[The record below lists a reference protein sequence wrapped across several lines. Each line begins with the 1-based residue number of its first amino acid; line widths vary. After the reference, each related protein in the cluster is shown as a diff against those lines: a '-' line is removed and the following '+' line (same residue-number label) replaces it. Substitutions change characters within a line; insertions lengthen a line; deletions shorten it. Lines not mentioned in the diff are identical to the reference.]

1 MLCFVLINSVILN
14 PLCVGIL
21 LINVLARGTY
31 LPRRCVK
38 YRYPPDPHC
47 FSVECLGARS
57 YSTHD
62 TLVITDGQSN
72 CGADILTSS
81 RTLQQRSNVYALAIG
96 LSSDRAAASEITSLV
111 SNRDPRHLFSLA
123 NFRDF
128 RSMVQTVKDKQEASQ
143 CQPIVVN
150 S

>member
-1 MLCFVLINSVILN
+1 MCVFAVRSWHIIIHLDVVLNT
-14 PLCVGIL
+14 GIFL
-21 LINVLARGTY
+21 TRTV
-31 LPRRCVK
+31 
-38 YRYPPDPHC
+38 
-47 FSVECLGARS
+47 FSVQFLGARS

-128 RSMVQTVKDKQEASQ
+128 QDMIQNVRNRKSANQ
-143 CQPIVVN
+143 CQQIVN
-150 S
+150 N